1 MWTVIS
7 WQSASIDQVYWWG
20 AGSVSVVCR
29 QCDCGVLAV
38 CQVLSWGLL
47 RIWCDIFI
55 GSMPVL
61 SMPVVC
67 GQCDWCP
74 GNVPV
79 LIGGVFQNVTVI
91 SWQYCIYVGGVL
103 VFVVSIAP

>member
-1 MWTVIS
+1 MIS
-7 WQSASIDQVYWWG
+7 WQSASIDQVYWWC
-20 AGSVSVVCR
+20 AGSVTVVCR

-38 CQVLSWGLL
+38 CQ
-47 RIWCDIFI
+47 
-55 GSMPVL
+55 
-61 SMPVVC
+61 
-67 GQCDWCP
+67 
-74 GNVPV
+74 V